1 MERVEW
7 QGIGVR
13 WHPKCWVVW
22 YVGRGEERRLAGVE
36 RGEGGKAGRVVKY

>member
-22 YVGRGEERRLAGVE
+22 YVGRGEERRLTGVE
-36 RGEGGKAGRVVKY
+36 RGEGGKAGRMVKH